1 MFLEKCN
8 TYNDKNIKAILIGNA
23 GVGKTNLINITIGKE
38 FNENQASTLG
48 QTFSKKKIE
57 IDGNVYNIDLWDT
70 IGQESLK
77 SINKL
82 FYKNSRIVIFVY
94 DITNLKSFEDL
105 ESWISEVDTQIG
117 LKNCIKGIVANKID
131 LFLKE
136 VVSDEKGEQ
145 YAKSIGA
152 KFLQISAKTSDPKA
166 FINFITDMLKDYLAS
181 DIKKDYGNG
190 RITIDYSHTIKKIDN
205 SKCCLSQK

>member
-1 MFLEKCN
+1 M
-8 TYNDKNIKAILIGNA
+8 
-23 GVGKTNLINITIGKE
+23 V
-38 FNENQASTLG
+38 S
-48 QTFSKKKIE
+48 S
-57 IDGNVYNIDLWDT
+57 
-70 IGQESLK
+70 
-77 SINKL
+77 
-82 FYKNSRIVIFVY
+82 

-136 VVSDEKGEQ
+136 EVSDEKGEQ

>member
-57 IDGNVYNIDLWDT
+57 VDGNVYNIDLWDT

-152 KFLQISAKTSDPKA
+152 KFLQISAKTSDPKV

>member
-136 VVSDEKGEQ
+136 EVSDEKGEQ

-152 KFLQISAKTSDPKA
+152 KFLQISAKTSDPKV
-166 FINFITDMLKDYLAS
+166 FINFITDMLKDYLVS

>member
-136 VVSDEKGEQ
+136 EVSDEKGEQ

-181 DIKKDYGNG
+181 DIKKDCGNG

>member
-136 VVSDEKGEQ
+136 EVSDEKGEQ

-152 KFLQISAKTSDPKA
+152 KFLQISAKTSDPKE

>member
-136 VVSDEKGEQ
+136 EVSDEKGEQ

-152 KFLQISAKTSDPKA
+152 KFLQISAKTSDPKV

>member
-136 VVSDEKGEQ
+136 EVSDEKGEQ

-152 KFLQISAKTSDPKA
+152 KFLQISAKTSDPQA

>member
-1 MFLEKCN
+1 MSLEKCN

-57 IDGNVYNIDLWDT
+57 IDGNIYNIDLWDT

-136 VVSDEKGEQ
+136 EVSDEKGEQ

-190 RITIDYSHTIKKIDN
+190 RITIDYSHTLKKIDN

>member
-136 VVSDEKGEQ
+136 EVNDEKGEQ

>member
-136 VVSDEKGEQ
+136 EVSDEKGEQ

-166 FINFITDMLKDYLAS
+166 FINLENGDLHLIYYLFIKHFL
-181 DIKKDYGNG
+181 
-190 RITIDYSHTIKKIDN
+190 
-205 SKCCLSQK
+205 

>member
-136 VVSDEKGEQ
+136 EVSDEKGEQ

-152 KFLQISAKTSDPKA
+152 KFLQISAKTSDPKV

-190 RITIDYSHTIKKIDN
+190 RITIDYSHTLKKIDN

>member
-152 KFLQISAKTSDPKA
+152 KFLQISAKTSDPKT

>member
-1 MFLEKCN
+1 MSLEKCN

-136 VVSDEKGEQ
+136 EVSDEKGEQ

-190 RITIDYSHTIKKIDN
+190 RITIDYSHTLKKIDN